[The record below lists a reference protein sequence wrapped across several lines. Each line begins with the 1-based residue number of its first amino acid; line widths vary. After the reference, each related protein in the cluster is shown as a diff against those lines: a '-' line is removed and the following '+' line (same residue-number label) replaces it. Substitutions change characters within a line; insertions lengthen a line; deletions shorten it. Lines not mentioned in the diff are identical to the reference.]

1 MAPSAVIRRAS
12 AADLEAVGRM
22 GALLM
27 RMHHEFDR
35 DRFMAPGPRSEHGYG
50 SFLGSQIGE
59 SDALVLVAEREAE
72 VVGYLYA
79 AIEGPSWKDL
89 RDRAGYIH
97 DILVEEQHRGAAIAE
112 DLMNAAFAWMRE
124 HHVPRVVLGTAAN
137 NARGQ
142 RFLERLGFRPTMVE
156 MTKELD

>member
-1 MAPSAVIRRAS
+1 MPVPAVIRRAT

-35 DRFMAPGPRSEHGYG
+35 DRFMAPEPRSERGYG
-50 SFLGSQIGE
+50 SFLGSQIDKT
-59 SDALVLVAEREAE
+59 DALVLIAEHESE

-79 AIEGPSWKDL
+79 AIEGPSWKEL

-97 DILVEEQHRGAAIAE
+97 DVLIEEQHRGVRIAE

-124 HHVPRVVLGTAAN
+124 HHVPRVVLGSAAN
-137 NARGQ
+137 NVRGQ
-142 RFLERLGFRPTMVE
+142 RFFERLGFRPTMIE

>member
-1 MAPSAVIRRAS
+1 MPVPAVIRRAT
-12 AADLEAVGRM
+12 AEDLEAVGRM

-27 RMHHEFDR
+27 RMHHDFDR

-50 SFLGSQIGE
+50 SFLGSQIDQT
-59 SDALVLVAEREAE
+59 DALVLVAERESE

-79 AIEGPSWKDL
+79 AIEGPSWKEL

-97 DILVEEQHRGAAIAE
+97 DILVEEQHRGATIAE
-112 DLMNAAFAWMRE
+112 SLMNAAFAWMRE
-124 HHVPRVVLGTAAN
+124 HNVPRVVLGTAAN

-142 RFLERLGFRPTMVE
+142 RFFERLGFRSTMVE
-156 MTKELD
+156 MTKELE

>member
-1 MAPSAVIRRAS
+1 
-12 AADLEAVGRM
+12 M

-35 DRFMAPGPRSEHGYG
+35 DRFMAPGPRSEHGYA
-50 SFLGSQIGE
+50 SFLGSQIDQT
-59 SDALVLVAEREAE
+59 DALVLIAERESE

-79 AIEGPSWKDL
+79 AIEGPSWKEL

-97 DILVEEQHRGAAIAE
+97 DILVEEQHRGSAIAAT
-112 DLMNAAFAWMRE
+112 LMKTAFAWMRE
-124 HHVPRVVLGTAAN
+124 HQVPRVVLGTAAT

-142 RFLERLGFRPTMVE
+142 RFFARLGFRPTMIE
-156 MTKELD
+156 MTKELE